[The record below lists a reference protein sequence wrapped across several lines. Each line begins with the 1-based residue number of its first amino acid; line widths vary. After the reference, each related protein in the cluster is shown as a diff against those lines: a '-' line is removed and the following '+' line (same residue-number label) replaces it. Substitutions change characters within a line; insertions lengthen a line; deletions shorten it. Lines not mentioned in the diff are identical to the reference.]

1 MPEPRESPHPPS
13 DPHPA
18 LARLTRGSGAAF
30 PADDPPARAQLAGAL
45 LLGVVLVGAGLY
57 LWRRPHAPADAAAAE
72 APAASASAGAVE
84 GTAIVSA
91 VADAGAPGPVRLSDV
106 RILACQDRG
115 PKRTPADQCDHVAPL
130 EQALS
135 RAIEQA
141 ATCVPPAEAGST
153 IEYVADVSFSRHK
166 VHVAVP
172 RSGRSLDDR
181 KALRACASAVRG
193 AMQGV
198 TLDSVTHDHARY
210 KIAVTATYTGK
221 S

>member
-1 MPEPRESPHPPS
+1 MPEHRESSHPPS

-18 LARLTRGSGAAF
+18 LTRGSGAGFA
-30 PADDPPARAQLAGAL
+30 ADDRPARAQLAAAL
-45 LLGVVLVGAGLY
+45 LVGVVLVGSGLY
-57 LWRRPHAPADAAAAE
+57 LWRRPRAPSDAASGEALAPTSAAAME
-72 APAASASAGAVE
+72 SAA
-84 GTAIVSA
+84 AIVSA
-91 VADAGAPGPVRLSDV
+91 TPDAGPAAPVRLSDM

-115 PKRTPADQCDHVAPL
+115 PKRTPADQCDHLAPV

-135 RAIEQA
+135 RAIEQS
-141 ATCVPPAEAGST
+141 ATCVPPADAGSS

-172 RSGRSLDDR
+172 RSGRAIDDR
-181 KALRACASAVRG
+181 KALAACAAAVRG

-198 TLDSVTHDHARY
+198 ALDSVTHDHARY